1 VPIISKGIM
10 GDLSLHSDSEL
21 RPEEEVPALVA
32 VKQGG
37 RTEEL
42 LRLILALST
51 NFIAL
56 PSDEIDE
63 GIHDV
68 LGAVGNFASVD
79 RCYVFQFCENGQMV
93 RNSHE
98 WCARGVSSRA
108 TRLQNVSEGE
118 LPWLLE
124 RIRELG
130 IVHVSD
136 ANLLPPKA
144 RSENRRLL
152 GEDVRSLVVV
162 PMAYGDSLVG
172 FLGLDSVRRK
182 KRWDEEIISLLKI
195 VGEIFVNALARKK
208 AAETVRISEEKYRNI
223 FENAMEGIFQSSLQ
237 GHYLS
242 VNPAMAKMYGHES
255 PEEMMENVSDIG
267 GQLYA
272 DPFQQTLIK
281 KLVEEKG
288 HIEGFEVERR
298 RKDGGTF
305 WTSMN
310 ARAVRD
316 GNGKTLYYEG
326 TYEDITS
333 RKNMEDLLKKE
344 RETFKEIL
352 EKAPYGVVLMDDL
365 GTYLYVNP
373 EYTNITGYTL
383 EDVLKDG
390 DWLVKSYPDRECRKD
405 VIKFRRENFSRKYVD
420 RTYSVVCRD
429 CSVKEIE
436 FRKVILDD
444 GRSIITLSDI
454 TDKRSAAEALRESEE
469 KFRTLFEDSK
479 DAIYIATKEGRFID
493 CNNSFLNL
501 FGYTREEAMEV
512 NARTTYFSAD
522 DHRNFLK
529 TILDNGAV
537 RDYEVRLLK
546 KNGTVMDCLL
556 TTSERKSGNGT
567 IIGYQGIVRD
577 ITSFKKAEETIR
589 HMAYHDALTGLPN
602 RVLFADRLSIAM
614 ARARRNNEIVAVA
627 MLDLD
632 GFKKIND
639 LLGHKVGDFIL
650 KAVANRLLS
659 ALRKSDT
666 VARMGGDEFYV
677 ILTEISA
684 DRDVELISDKIVAGF
699 RKWFAVDS
707 HKLFV
712 SASIGVAVF
721 PEDGESADILV
732 RRADMA
738 MYAAKRS
745 GKNKYCRYTVDM
757 GE

>member
-1 VPIISKGIM
+1 M
-10 GDLSLHSDSEL
+10 GDLYLHSEADL
-21 RPEEEVPALVA
+21 QTEEERPVHAA
-32 VKQGG
+32 AMKQGV

-56 PSDEIDE
+56 PSDEIDD

-79 RCYVFQFCENGQMV
+79 RCYVFQFCENGKMV

-98 WCARGVSSRA
+98 WCARDVSSRA
-108 TRLQNVSEGE
+108 MKLQNVSEDE
-118 LPWLLE
+118 LPWLLK

-130 IVHVSD
+130 IVHVAD
-136 ANLLPPKA
+136 ASLLPPKA
-144 RSENRRLL
+144 RAENLRLL

-162 PMAYGDSLVG
+162 PMAYGESLVG

-182 KRWDEEIISLLKI
+182 KTWDEEIISLLKI

-223 FENAMEGIFQSSLQ
+223 FENATEGIFQSTPQ
-237 GHYLS
+237 GRYLS
-242 VNPAMAKMYGHES
+242 VNPAMARMYGYDS
-255 PEEMMENVSDIG
+255 PEEMIENVTDIG

-272 DPFQQTLIK
+272 EPSRQALVK
-281 KLVEEKG
+281 RLVEEKG

-298 RKDGGTF
+298 RKDGVTF

-316 GNGKTLYYEG
+316 GDNKTLYYEG
-326 TYEDITS
+326 TYEDITAQ
-333 RKNMEDLLKKE
+333 KNMEDLLKKE
-344 RETFKEIL
+344 KETFKTIL
-352 EKAPYGVVLMDDL
+352 EKAPYGVVLMDSR

-390 DWLVKSYPDRECRKD
+390 NWLVKSYPDRECRKE
-405 VIKFRRENFSRKYVD
+405 VTRFRNENFTGKYVD
-420 RTYSVVCRD
+420 RTYSVICRD

-436 FRKVILDD
+436 FRKAILDD
-444 GRSIITLSDI
+444 GRAIITLSDI
-454 TDKRSAAEALRESEE
+454 TEKRRAAEALRESEE

-501 FGYTREEAMEV
+501 FGYSREEAMNV
-512 NARTTYFSAD
+512 NARTTYFSAE

-546 KNGTVMDCLL
+546 KNGTLMDCLL
-556 TTSERKSGNGT
+556 TTSERKSENGT

-614 ARARRNNEIVAVA
+614 ARARRNSEIVAVV

-659 ALRKSDT
+659 VLRKSDT
-666 VARMGGDEFYV
+666 VARMGGDEFYI
-677 ILTEISA
+677 ILTELNI
-684 DRDVELISDKIVAGF
+684 DRDVELTADKIVAAF

-712 SASIGVAVF
+712 SASVGVAVY
-721 PEDGESADILV
+721 PEDGDDADNLV

-757 GE
+757 GD

>member
-1 VPIISKGIM
+1 M
-10 GDLSLHSDSEL
+10 GDLFLHSDADL
-21 RPEEEVPALVA
+21 QADEEGPAFQA
-32 VKQGG
+32 PMKQSG

-79 RCYVFQFCENGQMV
+79 RCYVFQFCENGKVV

-98 WCARGVSSRA
+98 WCARDVTSRA
-108 TRLQNVSEGE
+108 TRLQNVSEDE

-130 IVHVSD
+130 IVHVPD
-136 ANLLPPKA
+136 ASLLPPKA
-144 RSENRRLL
+144 RAENLRLL

-172 FLGLDSVRRK
+172 FLGLDSVRLK
-182 KRWDEEIISLLKI
+182 KKWDEEIISLLKI

-223 FENAMEGIFQSSLQ
+223 FENAMEGIFQSTPQ
-237 GHYLS
+237 GRYLS
-242 VNPAMAKMYGHES
+242 VNPAMAKMYGYDS
-255 PEEMMENVSDIG
+255 PEDMIENVTDIG

-272 DPFQQTLIK
+272 DPSRQALIK
-281 KLVEEKG
+281 DLVEEKG
-288 HIEGFEVERR
+288 HIEGLDVERR
-298 RKDGGTF
+298 RKDGSTF

-310 ARAVRD
+310 ARAVRNE
-316 GNGKTLYYEG
+316 NGKTLYYEG
-326 TYEDITS
+326 TYEDITA
-333 RKNMEDLLKKE
+333 RKTMEDLLGKE
-344 RETFKEIL
+344 RETFKAML
-352 EKAPYGVVLMDDL
+352 EKAPYGVALLDSR
-365 GTYLYVNP
+365 GAYLYVNP

-383 EDVLKDG
+383 EDVNDG
-390 DWLVKSYPDRECRKD
+390 NWLIKAYPDPEQRQE
-405 VIKFRRENFSRKYVD
+405 VLKFRTDKFTGKYVD
-420 RTYSVVCRD
+420 RTYRVICRD
-429 CSVKEIE
+429 GGAKEIE

-444 GRSIITLSDI
+444 GRSIITLFDI
-454 TDKRSAAEALRESEE
+454 TEKRRAAEALRESEE

-479 DAIYIATKEGRFID
+479 DSIYITTKEGKFVD
-493 CNNSFLNL
+493 FNNSFLNL
-501 FGYTREEAMEV
+501 FGYSREEATEIS
-512 NARTTYFSAD
+512 ARTVYFSTD
-522 DHRNFLK
+522 DGRAFVK
-529 TILDNGAV
+529 TIKENGSV
-537 RDYEVRLLK
+537 RDYEIKLLK

-556 TTSERKSGNGT
+556 TMSERRSSDGT

-577 ITSFKKAEETIR
+577 NTAFKKAEETIR

-614 ARARRNNEIVAVA
+614 ARARRNNEIVAVV

-639 LLGHKVGDFIL
+639 LLGHKVGDFVL

-659 ALRKSDT
+659 VLRKSDT

-677 ILTEISA
+677 ILTEITA
-684 DRDVELISDKIVAGF
+684 DRDVEIIADKIVAAF

-707 HKLFV
+707 HKMFV
-712 SASIGVAVF
+712 SASVGVAVY
-721 PEDGESADILV
+721 PEDGESADLLV

-745 GKNKYCRYTVDM
+745 GKNQYCRYTVDM

>member
-1 VPIISKGIM
+1 M
-10 GDLSLHSDSEL
+10 GDLYLHSDADL
-21 RPEEEVPALVA
+21 QTEEERQA
-32 VKQGG
+32 VQAPMRQGG

-56 PSDEIDE
+56 PSDEIDG

-79 RCYVFQFCENGQMV
+79 RCYLFQFCENGKVV

-98 WCARGVSSRA
+98 WCARDVSSRA
-108 TRLQNVSEGE
+108 TRLQNVSEDE

-130 IVHVSD
+130 IIHVPD
-136 ANLLPPKA
+136 ASLLPPKA
-144 RSENRRLL
+144 RAENIRLL

-223 FENAMEGIFQSSLQ
+223 FENAMEGIFQSTPQ
-237 GHYLS
+237 GRYLS
-242 VNPAMAKMYGHES
+242 INPAMARMYGYDS
-255 PEEMMENVSDIG
+255 PEDMIESVTDIG

-272 DPFQQTLIK
+272 QPSRQAWIK
-281 KLVEEKG
+281 GIVEEKG
-288 HIEGFEVERR
+288 HIEGLEVERR
-298 RKDGGTF
+298 RKDGSTF

-310 ARAVRD
+310 ARAVRNE
-316 GNGKTLYYEG
+316 NGRTLYYEG
-326 TYEDITS
+326 TYEDITA
-333 RKNMEDLLKKE
+333 RKTMEDLLTKE
-344 RETFKEIL
+344 RETFKEML
-352 EKAPYGVVLMDDL
+352 EKAPYGVVLMDSR

-383 EDVLKDG
+383 EDVISDKS
-390 DWLVKSYPDRECRKD
+390 WLTRCYPDRERRQE
-405 VIKFRRENFSRKYVD
+405 VIRFRNETFPGKYLD
-420 RTYSVVCRD
+420 RTYRVTCRD
-429 CSVKEIE
+429 ENIKEIE

-454 TDKRSAAEALRESEE
+454 TEKRQAAEALRESEE

-479 DAIYIATKEGRFID
+479 DAIYITKKNGRFVD

-501 FGYTREEAMEV
+501 FGYSREEAMEI
-512 NARTTYFSAD
+512 NARAVYFSSEDGKAFV
-522 DHRNFLK
+522 R
-529 TILDNGAV
+529 TIMENGSV
-537 RDYEVRLLK
+537 RDYEIKLLK
-546 KNGTVMDCLL
+546 RNGTVMDCLL
-556 TTSERKSGNGT
+556 TMSERRSSDGT

-577 ITSFKKAEETIR
+577 NTAFKKAEEAIK

-614 ARARRNNEIVAVA
+614 ARARRNNELVAVV

-659 ALRKSDT
+659 VLRKSDT

-677 ILTEISA
+677 IVTEITS
-684 DRDVELISDKIVAGF
+684 DGDVELIAEKIVAAF

-707 HKLFV
+707 HKFFV
-712 SASIGVAVF
+712 SASVGVAVY
-721 PEDGESADILV
+721 PGDGDNADVLV

-738 MYAAKRS
+738 MYAAKRN
-745 GKNKYCRYTVDM
+745 GKNKYRRYTVDM

>member
-1 VPIISKGIM
+1 M
-10 GDLSLHSDSEL
+10 GDLFLHSDADL
-21 RPEEEVPALVA
+21 QADEEGPAVQA
-32 VKQGG
+32 PMRQSG

-79 RCYVFQFCENGQMV
+79 RCYVFQFCENGKMV

-98 WCARGVSSRA
+98 WCARDVTSRA
-108 TRLQNVSEGE
+108 TRLQNVSEDE

-130 IVHVSD
+130 IVHVPD
-136 ANLLPPKA
+136 ASLLPPKA
-144 RSENRRLL
+144 RAENLRLL

-172 FLGLDSVRRK
+172 FLGLDSVRLK
-182 KRWDEEIISLLKI
+182 KKWDEEIISLLKI

-223 FENAMEGIFQSSLQ
+223 FENAMEGIFQSTPQ
-237 GHYLS
+237 GRYLS
-242 VNPAMAKMYGHES
+242 VNPAMAKMYGYDS
-255 PEEMMENVSDIG
+255 PEDMIESVTDIG
-267 GQLYA
+267 GQLYT
-272 DPFQQTLIK
+272 DPSRQALIK
-281 KLVEEKG
+281 ELVEEKG
-288 HIEGFEVERR
+288 HVEGLEVERC
-298 RKDGGTF
+298 RKDGSTF

-310 ARAVRD
+310 ARAVRNE
-316 GNGKTLYYEG
+316 NGKTLYYEG
-326 TYEDITS
+326 TYEDITA
-333 RKNMEDLLKKE
+333 RKTMEDLLGKE
-344 RETFKEIL
+344 RETFKAML
-352 EKAPYGVVLMDDL
+352 EKAPYGVVLLDSR
-365 GTYLYVNP
+365 GAYLYVNP
-373 EYTNITGYTL
+373 EYTNITGYAL
-383 EDVLKDG
+383 EDVKDRN
-390 DWLVKSYPDRECRKD
+390 WLIRAYPDTEQRQE
-405 VIKFRRENFSRKYVD
+405 VLKFRTGTFAGKYVD
-420 RTYSVVCRD
+420 RTYRVICRD
-429 CSVKEIE
+429 GGAKEIE

-444 GRSIITLSDI
+444 GRSIVTLSDI
-454 TDKRSAAEALRESEE
+454 TEKRRAAEALRESEE

-479 DAIYIATKEGRFID
+479 DAIYITTKEGKFVD
-493 CNNSFLNL
+493 FNNSFLNL
-501 FGYTREEAMEV
+501 FGYSRQEATEIS
-512 NARTTYFSAD
+512 ARTVYFSAED
-522 DHRNFLK
+522 GRAFVK
-529 TILDNGAV
+529 TIKENGSV
-537 RDYEVRLLK
+537 RDYEIKLLK

-556 TTSERKSGNGT
+556 TMSERRSSDGT

-577 ITSFKKAEETIR
+577 NTAFKKAEETIR

-614 ARARRNNEIVAVA
+614 ARARRNNEIVAVV

-639 LLGHKVGDFIL
+639 LLGHKVGDFVL

-659 ALRKSDT
+659 VLRKSDT

-677 ILTEISA
+677 ILTEIAA
-684 DRDVELISDKIVAGF
+684 DRDVEIIADKIVAAF

-707 HKLFV
+707 HKMFV
-712 SASIGVAVF
+712 SASVGVAVY
-721 PEDGESADILV
+721 PEDGESADLLV

-745 GKNKYCRYTVDM
+745 GKNQYCRYTVDM

>member
-1 VPIISKGIM
+1 M
-10 GDLSLHSDSEL
+10 GDLFLHSDADL
-21 RPEEEVPALVA
+21 RTEEEIAALETPE
-32 VKQGG
+32 KRGG

-42 LRLILALST
+42 LRLILTLST

-79 RCYVFQFCENGQMV
+79 RCYVFQFCENGKMV

-98 WCARGVSSRA
+98 WCARDVSPRA
-108 TRLQNVSEGE
+108 TRLQNVSEDE

-130 IVHVSD
+130 IVHVPD
-136 ANLLPPKA
+136 ATLLPAKA
-144 RSENRRLL
+144 RAENMRLL

-172 FLGLDSVRRK
+172 FLGLDSVGRK
-182 KRWDEEIISLLKI
+182 KKWDEEIISLLKI
-195 VGEIFVNALARKK
+195 VGEIFVNALARKR

-223 FENAMEGIFQSSLQ
+223 FENAMEGIFQSTPQ
-237 GHYLS
+237 GRYLS
-242 VNPAMAKMYGHES
+242 VNPAMARMYGYDS
-255 PEEMMENVSDIG
+255 PEEMIESVTDIG

-272 DPFQQTLIK
+272 DPAQQSFVK
-281 KLVEEKG
+281 RLVEEKG
-288 HIEGFEVERR
+288 HIEGFEVKRLRR
-298 RKDGGTF
+298 DGSMF

-310 ARAVRD
+310 ARAVRNE
-316 GNGKTLYYEG
+316 NGKTLYYEG
-326 TYEDITS
+326 TYEDITA
-333 RKNMEDLLKKE
+333 RKNMEDLLAKE
-344 RETFKEIL
+344 RETFKAML
-352 EKAPYGVVLMDDL
+352 EKAPYGVVLMDSE
-365 GTYLYVNP
+365 GAYVYVNP
-373 EYTNITGYTL
+373 EYTGITGYTL
-383 EDVLKDG
+383 EDVLFDK
-390 DWLVKSYPDRECRKD
+390 DWLARSYPDRECRME
-405 VIKFRRENFSRKYVD
+405 VIRFRKESRNGKYAD
-420 RTYSVVCRD
+420 RTYSVVCKD

-454 TDKRSAAEALRESEE
+454 TERRRAVEALRESEE

-479 DAIYIATKEGRFID
+479 DAIYIATKDGWFVD

-501 FGYTREEAMEV
+501 FGYSREEAMKI
-512 NARTTYFSAD
+512 NAGTTCFSKEDRRSFVRAI
-522 DHRNFLK
+522 RA
-529 TILDNGAV
+529 NGAV
-537 RDYEVRLLK
+537 RDYEIKLVK
-546 KNGTVMDCLL
+546 KNGMVMDCLL
-556 TTSERKSGNGT
+556 TMSERKSENGAV
-567 IIGYQGIVRD
+567 IGYQGIVRD
-577 ITSFKKAEETIR
+577 ITAFKKAEETIR

-614 ARARRNNEIVAVA
+614 ARARRNNEIVAVT

-659 ALRKSDT
+659 VLRKSDT
-666 VARMGGDEFYV
+666 VARMGGDEFY
-677 ILTEISA
+677 IIITEITS
-684 DRDVELISDKIVAGF
+684 DRDVDLIAEKIVAAF

-712 SASIGVAVF
+712 SASVGVAVY
-721 PEDGESADILV
+721 PEDGESADSLI

-738 MYAAKRS
+738 MYVAKRS